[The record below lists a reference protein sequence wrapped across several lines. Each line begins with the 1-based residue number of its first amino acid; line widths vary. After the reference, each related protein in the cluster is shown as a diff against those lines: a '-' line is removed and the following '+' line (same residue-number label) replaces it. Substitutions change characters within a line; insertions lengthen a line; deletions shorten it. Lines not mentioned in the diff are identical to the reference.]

1 MKIVCGALAALL
13 FCVAGAIWYV
23 YQKKAVFLPALFGL
37 CGFPKIKESCY
48 YDGSGH
54 FRPAT
59 KEDKVGFF
67 MQHPIFGGFNHM
79 FFNLEDNALKAIAPA
94 KYKDFMQA
102 QGRAE
107 QTDTSLDAFNY
118 LTGLVEKGQAK
129 LVSGLYPQEA
139 MKDHPYRS
147 HLTGMFYYGQPGKPL
162 AIVVPGGGFI
172 SNVTDCEGYPIAM
185 ELHKMGYSVFVLS
198 YPIGKQL
205 GETEQL
211 KQGQAAAK
219 ELTQAIRYLT
229 NHQKE
234 LAIRMDDYAIFGFS
248 AGGLMATAYSFA
260 SYADCCHN
268 HHLPRPKAIFPM
280 YGLDWNIKAL
290 PEDQGLAVFSIVGR
304 QDEFGFANVE
314 AQLPA
319 LEKTL
324 GRENVC
330 VKIID
335 GLGHGFGIGSETK
348 VKNWLQEAVVF
359 WEAHR

>member
-67 MQHPIFGGFNHM
+67 MQHPIFGGFYHM

-107 QTDTSLDAFNY
+107 QTDTALDAFNY

-139 MKDHPYRS
+139 MKDHPDRS
-147 HLTGMFYYGQPGKPL
+147 HLTGMFYYGQPGKPF

-198 YPIGKQL
+198 YR
-205 GETEQL
+205 
-211 KQGQAAAK
+211 QA
-219 ELTQAIRYLT
+219 T
-229 NHQKE
+229 
-234 LAIRMDDYAIFGFS
+234 
-248 AGGLMATAYSFA
+248 
-260 SYADCCHN
+260 
-268 HHLPRPKAIFPM
+268 
-280 YGLDWNIKAL
+280 
-290 PEDQGLAVFSIVGR
+290 GR
-304 QDEFGFANVE
+304 NRAVE
-314 AQLPA
+314 AGA
-319 LEKTL
+319 
-324 GRENVC
+324 
-330 VKIID
+330 
-335 GLGHGFGIGSETK
+335 GSC
-348 VKNWLQEAVVF
+348 
-359 WEAHR
+359 

>member
-48 YDGSGH
+48 YDESGH

-107 QTDTSLDAFNY
+107 QTDTALDAFNY

-147 HLTGMFYYGQPGKPL
+147 HLTGMFYYGQPR
-162 AIVVPGGGFI
+162 F
-172 SNVTDCEGYPIAM
+172 
-185 ELHKMGYSVFVLS
+185 HF
-198 YPIGKQL
+198 
-205 GETEQL
+205 
-211 KQGQAAAK
+211 
-219 ELTQAIRYLT
+219 
-229 NHQKE
+229 
-234 LAIRMDDYAIFGFS
+234 
-248 AGGLMATAYSFA
+248 
-260 SYADCCHN
+260 
-268 HHLPRPKAIFPM
+268 
-280 YGLDWNIKAL
+280 
-290 PEDQGLAVFSIVGR
+290 
-304 QDEFGFANVE
+304 
-314 AQLPA
+314 
-319 LEKTL
+319 
-324 GRENVC
+324 
-330 VKIID
+330 
-335 GLGHGFGIGSETK
+335 
-348 VKNWLQEAVVF
+348 
-359 WEAHR
+359 

>member
-67 MQHPIFGGFNHM
+67 MQHPIFGGFYHM

-147 HLTGMFYYGQPGKPL
+147 HLTGMFYYGQPGKP
-162 AIVVPGGGFI
+162 
-172 SNVTDCEGYPIAM
+172 
-185 ELHKMGYSVFVLS
+185 
-198 YPIGKQL
+198 
-205 GETEQL
+205 
-211 KQGQAAAK
+211 
-219 ELTQAIRYLT
+219 
-229 NHQKE
+229 
-234 LAIRMDDYAIFGFS
+234 
-248 AGGLMATAYSFA
+248 
-260 SYADCCHN
+260 
-268 HHLPRPKAIFPM
+268 RPKAIFPM

-290 PEDQGLAVFSIVGR
+290 PEDQGLAVFSIAGR

-324 GRENVC
+324 GRENVS